1 MCFWTRNL
9 EDTMNGTGR
18 GHRERGL
25 AHASCISVLNAW
37 LPNNCARRSV
47 TPARVRKLR
56 SSRSSRGA
64 ELPRGPGDCRLAA
77 AQASRS
83 ARSPW
88 SCSTGGTVITIIN
101 NYRMQIA
108 QEGALAK
115 PWGNCSLDLG
125 AEAWQGDRAYVR
137 RDLRGETE
145 CRGWLPSALSSRS
158 LRASPGLLP
167 ARRGAGRGGGG
178 GESPQFSSLGS
189 SPEEALGR
197 RGLGK
202 TWVW

>member
-1 MCFWTRNL
+1 M
-9 EDTMNGTGR
+9 
-18 GHRERGL
+18 
-25 AHASCISVLNAW
+25 
-37 LPNNCARRSV
+37 

-56 SSRSSRGA
+56 SSRSSRGT

-167 ARRGAGRGGGG
+167 ARRGAGAGG

-189 SPEEALGR
+189 SPEEARGR
-197 RGLGK
+197 RGLGRPGFGNADAPQMALASELHPCRLAS
-202 TWVW
+202 WVNWARLCAKCLARSLG